1 MMSLTDPVS
10 VREEA
15 IMVSGHKTVEIK
27 LQMYLH

>member
-15 IMVSGHKTVEIK
+15 IIVSGHKTVEIK